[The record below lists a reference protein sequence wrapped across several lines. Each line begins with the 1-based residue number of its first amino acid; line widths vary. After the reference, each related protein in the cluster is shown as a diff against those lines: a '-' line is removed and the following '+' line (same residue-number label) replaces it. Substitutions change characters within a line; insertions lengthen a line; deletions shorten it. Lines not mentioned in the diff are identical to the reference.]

1 MSFFKIATPVSYFV
15 LVVLWSF
22 IIFLYLRIRRQGET
36 TTAMK
41 VLLGV
46 LALDALR
53 TVFESLYFGVF
64 RSAQAGFLPTDIGKM
79 LAIPSIVFIPK
90 LVNIVVA
97 VTVLLLLL
105 RQWMPQLVKEQYD
118 QKQQLKRLSKEV
130 LERQRVEEELRQT
143 QEHFRHLAHH
153 DTLTGLPNR
162 ELLLD
167 RIQQEIYKAERAD
180 NTLAVLFIDLDRFKQ
195 INDSLGHAAGDSVLE
210 IAARRLQAS
219 VRHDDTISRIGGD
232 EFVAVIN
239 GLEDV
244 QEIADVACKIRCAM
258 EEPFVVDHHQL
269 YISCSIGVSLF
280 AQDGQDPET
289 LLKHADAAMYRAK
302 REGRNT
308 VEFYTEDMT
317 AEVLRRMMFASELRK
332 ALEEDQFELFYQ
344 PQFDLNNGSIVGV
357 EALIR
362 WRHPQ
367 QGLLC
372 PEAFIPLAEES
383 GLIVPIG
390 EWVLRR
396 ACKTLRAWQDEG
408 VDLERLAVNINL
420 SSKQLRYEHLD
431 DQVFGVLEEFGIAAQ
446 HLELEIT
453 EGTLMHDPVAASRIL
468 KRFMDAGI
476 EISIDDFGTGY
487 SSLSYLKQLPINKLK
502 IDRSFVQ
509 DIPESQND
517 MEIARAII
525 ALARSMKLTVVGEGI
540 ETVEQAD
547 FLRREGCDIGQGF
560 YYSTPIPMDEMA
572 ALLGKQLELVS
583 H

>member
-1 MSFFKIATPVSYFV
+1 MSFFKIATPLSYFV
-15 LVVLWSF
+15 LVMLWSF
-22 IIFLYLRIRRQGET
+22 IIFLYLRIRRQTET

-46 LALDALR
+46 LALDAMR
-53 TVFESLYFGVF
+53 TLFESLYFGLF
-64 RSAQAGFLPTDIGKM
+64 RGAQAGFFPAGIGDT
-79 LAIPSIVFIPK
+79 LAAPAVVFIPK

-97 VTVLLLLL
+97 VVVLILLL
-105 RQWMPQLVKEQYD
+105 RHWMPLLVKEQFE
-118 QKQQLKRLSKEV
+118 QKKQIKRLSQEV
-130 LERQRVEEELRQT
+130 VERQRVEEELRQT

-153 DTLTGLPNR
+153 DNLTGLPNR

-195 INDSLGHAAGDSVLE
+195 INDSLGHTAGDNVLA
-210 IAARRLQAS
+210 IAAKRLRAS

-239 GLEDV
+239 GLKDV
-244 QEIADVACKIRCAM
+244 QAIADVASKIRCAM
-258 EEPFVVDHHQL
+258 EEPFVVDEHQL

-302 REGRNT
+302 HEGRNT

-317 AEVLRRMMFASELRK
+317 AEVLKRMMFVSELRK

-344 PQFDLNNGSIVGV
+344 PQFDLNSGSIVGV

-372 PEAFIPLAEES
+372 PEVFIPFAEES

-396 ACKTLRAWQDEG
+396 ACETLRAWQDAG
-408 VDLERLAVNINL
+408 LDLERLAVNINL
-420 SSKQLRYEHLD
+420 SSKQLRHEHLYNHVFD
-431 DQVFGVLEEFGIAAQ
+431 VLDEFGVEPQ

-453 EGTLMHDPVAASRIL
+453 EGTLMHDPVSAARIL
-468 KRFMDAGI
+468 QRFMDAGI

-502 IDRSFVQ
+502 IDRSFVK

-517 MEIARAII
+517 IKIARAII
-525 ALARSMKLTVVGEGI
+525 ALARSMELTVVGEGI
-540 ETVEQAD
+540 ETAEQAD

-560 YYSTPIPMDEMA
+560 YYSTPIPKDEMA
-572 ALLGKQLELVS
+572 ALLGRQLVS
-583 H
+583 VSD